1 MRCLACRT
9 DSKGLTWPGNHAR
22 IMRIVTNRN
31 EQLSARENVPA
42 GCWSK
47 FKNRCRYGLK
57 VDGKLFGTY
66 NNYKFIQLF
75 RILLKFLILEKMKKI
90 DAGFDRG
97 FISNNDL
104 YNVCDF

>member
-1 MRCLACRT
+1 M
-9 DSKGLTWPGNHAR
+9 
-22 IMRIVTNRN
+22 
-31 EQLSARENVPA
+31 
-42 GCWSK
+42 
-47 FKNRCRYGLK
+47 
-57 VDGKLFGTY
+57 DGKLFGTY